1 MSGKRK
7 SAVQRTA
14 LRFGVVFL
22 LTAALL
28 LPYLALD
35 ACRHLP
41 EGGSAEV
48 AGLTVTR
55 LGFSRWQITAFG
67 RSVIL
72 NASLPEPVTSLLR
85 DAAAVFRLLLPA
97 AARRFTLPGT

>member
-1 MSGKRK
+1 MTGKRK
-7 SAVQRTA
+7 SAAQRTA
-14 LRFGVVFL
+14 FRFGLVFL

-28 LPYLALD
+28 LPCLAVD

-72 NASLPEPVTSLLR
+72 NTSLPESTEKIFR